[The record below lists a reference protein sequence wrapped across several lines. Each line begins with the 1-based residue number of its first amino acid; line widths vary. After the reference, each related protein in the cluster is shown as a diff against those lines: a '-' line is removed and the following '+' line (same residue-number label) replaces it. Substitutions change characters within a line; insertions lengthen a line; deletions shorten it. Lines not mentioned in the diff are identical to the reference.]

1 MKYLPRTVVAL
12 VTTLAIFYNIE
23 RIEFGRAEVV
33 NIDSFVYVLAL
44 FIVVSVISI
53 PMLRHSSVYVLSAVC
68 IGAYLMTKVMLNAS
82 SAKHPLLGGVYTYL
96 TVTEAGLLL
105 ITLLLAHKV
114 ASAIEDF
121 QGAVQEVSF
130 RNTNK
135 RIRQLDEADDEIQ
148 LEMFRSRHYHHPLGV
163 LIVQPESGFAQ
174 ASLHRAVR
182 EVQQAM
188 MNTYVSRSM
197 AQTFSKYVRRT
208 DLIMEQTDQERFVIL
223 CPDTNAAD
231 LALLAEY
238 LQVVAQE
245 ELSASV
251 VCGTATFPDEA
262 ITFEELMRQAETRL
276 IHRNGNEKLESQSGD
291 WPNVS

>member
-1 MKYLPRTVVAL
+1 MKHLPRATVAL
-12 VTTLAIFYNIE
+12 VISLAIFFNIE
-23 RIEFGRAEVV
+23 RLDFGEANVV

-44 FIVVSVISI
+44 LIVISVISI
-53 PMLRHSSVYVLSAVC
+53 PMLRHLSVYVLSAVW
-68 IGAYLMTKVMLNAS
+68 IGVYLVAKVLLHTYAG
-82 SAKHPLLGGVYTYL
+82 KHPLLGGVYTYL
-96 TVTEAGLLL
+96 TVTEVGLLL
-105 ITLLLAHKV
+105 ITLLLAYKL

-121 QGAVQEVSF
+121 EGAVKKITF
-130 RNTNK
+130 RHSDK

-148 LEMFRSRHYHHPLGV
+148 LEMFRSRHYHHPLGI

-174 ASLHRAVR
+174 TAMHRAVR

-188 MNTYVSRSM
+188 INTYATRSM
-197 AQTFSKYVRRT
+197 AQTFSKYIRRS
-208 DLIMEQTDQERFVIL
+208 DLIMEQADQERFVIL
-223 CPDTNAAD
+223 CPDTNATD
-231 LALLAEY
+231 LVLMAEY

-276 IHRNGNEKLESQSGD
+276 NHRNGNQEPES
-291 WPNVS
+291 

>member
-1 MKYLPRTVVAL
+1 MKYLPRTIAAL
-12 VTTLAIFYNIE
+12 VITLAIFFNIE
-23 RIEFGRAEVV
+23 RINFGKAEVV
-33 NIDSFVYVLAL
+33 NLDSVVYVLAV
-44 FIVVSVISI
+44 FIVISI
-53 PMLRHSSVYVLSAVC
+53 ISIPVLRRSNVYVLGAAW
-68 IGAYLMTKVMLNAS
+68 IGVYLAAKVLLYTS
-82 SAKHPLLGGVYTYL
+82 SGRHPLLGGVYTYL
-96 TVTEAGLLL
+96 TVTEVALLL
-105 ITLLLAHKV
+105 ITLLLAHRL

-121 QGAVQEVSF
+121 EGAVKEVSF
-130 RNTNK
+130 RQTNK

-148 LEMFRSRHYHHPLGV
+148 LEMFRSRHYHHPLGI
-163 LIVQPESGFAQ
+163 LIVQPESGFDQ
-174 ASLHRAVR
+174 AALHRAVR

-197 AQTFSKYVRRT
+197 AQTFSKYIRRT

-245 ELSASV
+245 ELSAPV

-276 IHRNGNEKLESQSGD
+276 VHGNGNEKAEPWSGG
-291 WPNVS
+291 

>member
-1 MKYLPRTVVAL
+1 MKHLPRATVAL
-12 VTTLAIFYNIE
+12 VISLAIFFNIE
-23 RIEFGRAEVV
+23 RLDFGEANVV

-44 FIVVSVISI
+44 LIVISVISI
-53 PMLRHSSVYVLSAVC
+53 PMLRHLSVYVLSAVW
-68 IGAYLMTKVMLNAS
+68 IGVYLVAKVLLHTYAG
-82 SAKHPLLGGVYTYL
+82 KHPLLGGVYTYL
-96 TVTEAGLLL
+96 TVTEVGLLL
-105 ITLLLAHKV
+105 ITLLLAYKL

-121 QGAVQEVSF
+121 EGAVKKITF
-130 RNTNK
+130 RHSDK

-148 LEMFRSRHYHHPLGV
+148 LEMFRSRHYHHPLGI

-174 ASLHRAVR
+174 TAMHRAVR

-188 MNTYVSRSM
+188 INTYVTRSI
-197 AQTFSKYVRRT
+197 AQTFIKYIRRT
-208 DLIMEQTDQERFVIL
+208 DLIMEQADQERFVIL

-231 LALLAEY
+231 LALMAEY
-238 LQVVAQE
+238 LEVVAQE

-276 IHRNGNEKLESQSGD
+276 NHRNGNQEPES
-291 WPNVS
+291 

>member
-1 MKYLPRTVVAL
+1 M
-12 VTTLAIFYNIE
+12 
-23 RIEFGRAEVV
+23 
-33 NIDSFVYVLAL
+33 
-44 FIVVSVISI
+44 
-53 PMLRHSSVYVLSAVC
+53 
-68 IGAYLMTKVMLNAS
+68 
-82 SAKHPLLGGVYTYL
+82 
-96 TVTEAGLLL
+96 
-105 ITLLLAHKV
+105 LAHKLAV
-114 ASAIEDF
+114 AIEDF
-121 QGAVQEVSF
+121 QGAVREVSF
-130 RNTNK
+130 RHANK

-148 LEMFRSRHYHHPLGV
+148 LEMFRSRHYHHPLGI

-174 ASLHRAVR
+174 RAMHRAVR

-188 MNTYVSRSM
+188 MYTYVSRSM
-197 AQTFSKYVRRT
+197 AQTFGKYTRRT

-223 CPDTNAAD
+223 CPDTNATD

-276 IHRNGNEKLESQSGD
+276 NHRNGNEKSES
-291 WPNVS
+291 